1 MKRIGHYSFDTNT
14 SPHVTLA
21 PPARAGVARRLCD
34 EAISLTHRIFLRGP
48 QSAIGLLLV
57 ILLASCAPVR
67 LQPTITAPPLEKI
80 RLPVG
85 YIPNIQFAPIYVAI
99 EKGFY
104 REEGLEITLDYSME
118 IDAVALVGANQ
129 FQFAVVS
136 GEQVL
141 LGRAQELPVVY
152 VMAWYQQFPVGVVA
166 KTSQGIRTPKDLAGK
181 KVGVPMLSGAS
192 YIGLRALLSA
202 GGLSEKDITLETIG
216 FSQVEALATDR
227 EQAVVI
233 YVANEPVVLKS
244 KGYDVDV
251 LRVGDYLKLVSN
263 GLITN
268 EATLRSSPGLVRRMV
283 KATLR
288 GIQATID
295 NPDEAY
301 EISKKYVENLAQ
313 ADTAVQKAVLA
324 NSIQLWKADRLGYSD
339 PQAWEN
345 MQKVLLDMNLLT
357 RPLDLTKSYTNEYVP

>member
-1 MKRIGHYSFDTNT
+1 
-14 SPHVTLA
+14 
-21 PPARAGVARRLCD
+21 
-34 EAISLTHRIFLRGP
+34 
-48 QSAIGLLLV
+48 
-57 ILLASCAPVR
+57 
-67 LQPTITAPPLEKI
+67 
-80 RLPVG
+80 
-85 YIPNIQFAPIYVAI
+85 
-99 EKGFY
+99 
-104 REEGLEITLDYSME
+104 
-118 IDAVALVGANQ
+118 
-129 FQFAVVS
+129 
-136 GEQVL
+136 
-141 LGRAQELPVVY
+141 
-152 VMAWYQQFPVGVVA
+152 
-166 KTSQGIRTPKDLAGK
+166 
-181 KVGVPMLSGAS
+181 
-192 YIGLRALLSA
+192 
-202 GGLSEKDITLETIG
+202 
-216 FSQVEALATDR
+216 
-227 EQAVVI
+227 VVI

>member
-1 MKRIGHYSFDTNT
+1 MKRWIY
-14 SPHVTLA
+14 L
-21 PPARAGVARRLCD
+21 
-34 EAISLTHRIFLRGP
+34 IILT
-48 QSAIGLLLV
+48 V
-57 ILLASCAPVR
+57 LLASCVPAGVA
-67 LQPTITAPPLEKI
+67 QPSAASMVKI

-99 EKGFY
+99 EKGYY
-104 REEGLEITLDYSME
+104 RAENLEVTLDYSME
-118 IDAVALVGANQ
+118 IDSVALVGADQ
-129 FQFAVVS
+129 LQFAVVS

-141 LGRAQELPVVY
+141 LGRTQELPVVY
-152 VMAWYQQFPVGVVA
+152 VMAWYQQYPVGIAA
-166 KTSQGIRTPKDLAGK
+166 KTSQGIRTPQDLAGK

-216 FSQVEALATDR
+216 FSQVETLAADR

-233 YVANEPVVLKS
+233 YVANEPVVLQS

-268 EATLRSSPGLVRRMV
+268 EATLLNNPDLIRRMV
-283 KATLR
+283 RATLH
-288 GIQATID
+288 GIQDTID

-313 ADTAVQKAVLA
+313 ADAAVQKTVLA
-324 NSIQLWKADRLGYSD
+324 ESIKLWKADRPGYSD

-345 MQKVLLDMNLLT
+345 MQKVLLDIGLLAK
-357 RPLDLTKSYTNEYVP
+357 PLDLDKSYSNAYIP